1 MKRVKFSIEEAK
13 EIGFDEI
20 EKKAL
25 KMLKE
30 GFTGDWRKA
39 EVTATVD
46 GDQLVFVLEE
56 YE

>member
-30 GFTGDWRKA
+30 GFRLMGINWCLFLKSMNKA
-39 EVTATVD
+39 
-46 GDQLVFVLEE
+46 L
-56 YE
+56 